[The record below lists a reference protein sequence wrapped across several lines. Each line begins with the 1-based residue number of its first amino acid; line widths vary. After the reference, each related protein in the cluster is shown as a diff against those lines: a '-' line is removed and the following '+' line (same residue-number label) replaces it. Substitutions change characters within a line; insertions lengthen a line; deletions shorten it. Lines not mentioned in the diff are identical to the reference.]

1 MAATVKSMRY
11 ARAAFEIA
19 MEQNKPDE
27 WRQDL
32 EKVANVAAD
41 PDVFAFLESPKI
53 ALAKKAGLLKGQLKD
68 VEPMVFNLL
77 YVLVEKGN
85 AGITGE
91 VAAEYS
97 RLLDSQRGIEQA
109 EVTTAAP
116 LSQAELDTLQKQLS
130 KIIGKDIV
138 MNARVD
144 PSLIGGMVARV
155 GDKIIDGSAKGRL
168 AVLRREIRRG
178 GA

>member
-1 MAATVKSMRY
+1 MAATVKVMRY

-19 MEQNKPDE
+19 LEQNKPDE

-32 EKVANVAAD
+32 EKVTNVVAD
-41 PDVFAFLESPKI
+41 PEVFAFLESPKT
-53 ALAKKAGLLKGQLKD
+53 ALPKKADLLKGQLKD
-68 VEPMVFNLL
+68 VEPMVLNLL
-77 YVLVEKGN
+77 YVLVEKGD
-85 AGITGE
+85 AGIMGG

-97 RLLDSQRGIEQA
+97 RLLDSHRGIEQA
-109 EVTTAAP
+109 EVTMAAP
-116 LSQAELDTLQKQLS
+116 LSRAELDTLQKQLG
-130 KIIGKDIV
+130 KIIGKEIV

-144 PSLIGGMVARV
+144 PSLIGGMIARV

-178 GA
+178 GE